1 MRILVASFLG
11 VAFGIFGFTAGMGL
25 TGTWLAAAPI
35 GLLVAVASGVWM
47 FRRPIVPLDASC
59 PQSLKVVGCLAAVLA
74 LVVLARLSVFMVA
87 PVQVGYSSVPS
98 SKWETRHCCLT
109 AYFVAGKAASSQPN
123 VYADSLYTAR
133 DDDPTKI
140 RKPLKMGAFDVDVY
154 EYPPPFL
161 LLPRALHH
169 LTPDFL
175 RLRMLWFAI
184 CGGVVLLSMLLVA
197 RMLGP
202 SAGTRALLLSPL
214 VFAALPTLSVLQK
227 GNVQVL
233 IIAAAMLA
241 MVLFERRRWAAG
253 GVLLAFVTLSKL
265 YPGMLV
271 VYLIARREWRAL
283 VWTAAAGAVLLVASF
298 LDVGSATYRAFFDRL
313 PAILGGE
320 AFPAFRNPMATAIN
334 FSVPGLVFK
343 LKLFGVPG
351 MSFAA
356 SKIVGWLYTIV
367 VVWVTYLAG
376 RRALRDSEKPLVWLA
391 ILTLA
396 TLRSPFLPQAYA
408 AFPPL
413 WLLTLLAATY
423 PPSAR
428 VLACT
433 LLGWAA
439 LNVFWPLD
447 WAMDPRALAAAN
459 LVPQVVTIAVAVL
472 ALRRTMTEADE
483 RAVGATDRAALAPM
497 MKMVTNDR

>member
-1 MRILVASFLG
+1 MRALVASFLG
-11 VAFGIFGFTAGMGL
+11 LAFGVFGFVAAMGL

-35 GLLVAVASGVWM
+35 AVLVAVASGVWT
-47 FRRPIVPLDASC
+47 FRRQIVPLDESC
-59 PQSLKVVGCLAAVLA
+59 PRALRIVSCLAAVLA
-74 LVVLARLSVFMVA
+74 LVVLGRLAVFMVA
-87 PVQVGYSSVPS
+87 PSQVGYSSVPTS
-98 SKWETRHCCLT
+98 SWETRHSCLT
-109 AYFVAGKAASSQPN
+109 AYFVAGKALSSQPN

-140 RKPLKMGAFDVDVY
+140 RKPLKLGAFDVDVY

-161 LLPRALHH
+161 LLPRALR
-169 LTPDFL
+169 LLAPEFL
-175 RLRMLWFAI
+175 PLRMLWFGI
-184 CGGVVLLSMLLVA
+184 CGSVVLLAMLLVA

-271 VYLIARREWRAL
+271 VYLIARRQWRAL
-283 VWTAAAGAVLLVASF
+283 AWTAGAGAVLLVASF

-320 AFPAFRNPMATAIN
+320 AFPAFRNPMAMAIN

-356 SKIVGWLYTIV
+356 SKVVGWLYTVV
-367 VVWVTYLAG
+367 VVWVTFLAG
-376 RRALRDSEKPLVWLA
+376 RRVLPDSEKPLVWLA

-423 PPSAR
+423 LPSTR
-428 VLACT
+428 VLGWT

-447 WAMDPRALAAAN
+447 WPMDPRALAIAN
-459 LVPQVVTIAVAVL
+459 LVPQVVTIALAVL
-472 ALRRTMTEADE
+472 GLRRAVTEEDE
-483 RAVGATDRAALAPM
+483 RVVGATERAALAPVM
-497 MKMVTNDR
+497 SH